1 MIYKINQDKKGAI
14 EMDELAKLI
23 IGIILLI
30 ILIVIVTVIIRG
42 ELGIQGD
49 EIKEIFRFT

>member
-1 MIYKINQDKKGAI
+1 MIYKNNEDKKGAI

-30 ILIVIVTVIIRG
+30 ILIVIVTVVIRG
-42 ELGIQGD
+42 ELGIQGE

>member
-1 MIYKINQDKKGAI
+1 MKIRTTQDKKGAI

-30 ILIVIVTVIIRG
+30 ILIVIVTVVIRG
-42 ELGIQGD
+42 ELGFQAD
-49 EIKEIFRFT
+49 EIKSVFRFT

>member
-14 EMDELAKLI
+14 EFDELAKLI

-30 ILIVIVTVIIRG
+30 ILIVIVTVVIRG
-42 ELGIQGD
+42 EFVIQAD